1 MARLFY
7 TFVYFFFWPISQ
19 VWAVQMRP
27 STDIE
32 RSGSEPGIATRFGE
46 MIVWILENTL
56 NILTFIVIV
65 WLMIKIIRLTY
76 ELIMAGQLIC
86 MRVTLPR
93 ADSKLD
99 KERETKKDFK
109 EKVGIMSI
117 FYKSV
122 HNLTQSSAFATIMN
136 FIFRHAKISLELMYH
151 DGMVHFYAVGYR
163 EHMSLVVQQ
172 ITSNYPDAEVK
183 IIPRDKF
190 PEIKPLGFTLQA
202 ASVGKVNDDVF
213 PIKTYKYFEDDPLSS
228 FTNNF
233 WSLKKTDVASVQFVM
248 KPLGHSWNRKAKK
261 AAGLV
266 AKWEY
271 KKGIKASLPVQIF
284 KWIVAPISWLL
295 YRFIRNEQDPTG
307 SNAPWAA
314 SGDSYKIFNQAETE
328 AHKMVGESAGQPG
341 FQTSIRILVSS
352 DTSESA
358 RNALQN
364 LVAASSIFTDE
375 YNNQLDNPQLLEDT
389 MRFIFTPLRYFA
401 YRFRLLGIFQAIS
414 KFSCD
419 ELSTL
424 FHFPDINYNKS
435 PVIAWL
441 EYKMLAPP
449 PNLRFPNEPLI
460 MKDYKRDKEGH
471 IYTTDGSL
479 LQIDKNKNLL
489 RNADKDLLLLDGTI
503 VTVAKE
509 GENIGR
515 PLDEGKTPVQIDE
528 HRKLQWFPLYK
539 DGVLMGWN
547 EYRNNRT
554 PIYFSKKDRGRHH
567 YIIGKSG
574 WGKSVF
580 IGYLA
585 RQDLWNG
592 EGLGVIDPHG
602 DLIEDIVAFTPKER
616 AKDMII
622 FDPAD
627 HDRPMWLNML
637 DLIATDPALKS
648 IEKDRAALDAT
659 SIFIKM
665 YGDEIFGPRIQ
676 HYFRNGCLTLMDDD
690 EEGGTLIDV
699 PRLFVDEAFMKYKTS
714 KIKNVM
720 VKAFWDHEY
729 AQTGDR
735 EKQEMIPFFSAKF
748 GPFITNTTMRNIIG
762 QTKSAFNIREVMD
775 SQKALMV
782 NLSKGKIGDL
792 NAQLLGLIMVSKIN
806 MAAMSRADMPE
817 DQRKDFYLYVDEFQ
831 NFATD
836 TFGEIL
842 SEARKY
848 RLALIMAHQFIAQ
861 IGGSGDKHGKWGG
874 KPSIKDAVFGNAGT
888 IMSFKVGAEDA
899 EYLEKEY
906 APALSQQDII
916 GIANFTTYCKLNI
929 DNATTRPFDLKTIW
943 DNTYKNAEVSKIIK
957 EYSRKMYGR
966 KKEYVDMEIEARMGI
981 VREEESNSQW
991 ITNNDQWTWE
1001 NIKVTNW

>member
-1 MARLFY
+1 MQRYLYIFI
-7 TFVYFFFWPISQ
+7 VYFLSF
-19 VWAVQMRP
+19 VEYAGAVNRYV
-27 STDIE
+27 
-32 RSGSEPGIATRFGE
+32 ATKEEKGVQSSKIGDF
-46 MIVWILENTL
+46 VVTILENTINL
-56 NILTFIVIV
+56 LLFIVVAWIMLKV
-65 WLMIKIIRLTY
+65 IRLGY
-76 ELIMAGQLIC
+76 EVLMSGRLVC
-86 MRVTLPR
+86 MKVTLPR

-122 HNLTQSSAFATIMN
+122 HNLTQASALDTVMN
-136 FIFRHAKISLELMYH
+136 FFFRHAKISLELMYH
-151 DGMVHFYAVGYR
+151 DGMVHFYAIGYQ

-183 IIPRDKF
+183 LIERDKF

-233 WSLKKTDVASVQFVM
+233 GSLKKTDVASVQMVM
-248 KPLGHSWNRKAKK
+248 KPLGHSWNRKAKR

-266 AKWEY
+266 AKGEY
-271 KKGIKASLPVQIF
+271 KKGMKSSFIVQFLKGLI
-284 KWIVAPISWLL
+284 APINWLA
-295 YRFIRNEQDPTG
+295 YRFVKNEQSPG
-307 SNAPWAA
+307 SNAPGAT

-341 FQTSIRILVSS
+341 FAASIRILVAS

-389 MRFIFTPLRYFA
+389 FRFLFTPLRYFA
-401 YRFRLLGIFQAIS
+401 YRFRLLGILQTVS

-419 ELSTL
+419 ELSTIY
-424 FHFPDINYNKS
+424 HFPDINYNKS
-435 PVIAWL
+435 PVISWL
-441 EYKMLAPP
+441 EYKMLSPP
-449 PNLRFPNEPLI
+449 PNLRFPKEPLI
-460 MKDYKRDKEGH
+460 MKDYKRDAKGN
-471 IYTTDGSL
+471 IFTNDGSL
-479 LQIDKNKNLL
+479 LQVDKNKNLV
-489 RNADKDLLLLDGTI
+489 RTADKDLLLLDGT
-503 VTVAKE
+503 VVPVAKE
-509 GENIGR
+509 GESVGR
-515 PLDEGKTPVQIDE
+515 PIDEGKTPVQADL
-528 HRKLQWFPLYK
+528 HRTLQGFPLFK

-547 EYRNNRT
+547 EYRNHRT
-554 PIYFSKKDRGRHH
+554 PIYFAKKDRGRHH

-574 WGKSVF
+574 GGKSVF

-585 RQDLWNG
+585 RQDLWTG
-592 EGLGVIDPHG
+592 DGLCVIDPHG
-602 DLIEDIVAFTPKER
+602 DLVEDIVSFTPKER

-627 HDRPMWLNML
+627 YERPMGLNML
-637 DLIATDPALKS
+637 DIIATDPALRS

-676 HYFRNGCLTLMDDD
+676 HYFRNGCLTLMDDE

-699 PRLFVDEAFMKYKTS
+699 PRLFVDEGFMKYKTS

-762 QTKSAFNIREVMD
+762 QTKSAFNLRQVMD
-775 SQKALMV
+775 QQKVLMV
-782 NLSKGKIGDL
+782 NLSKGRIGDL

-806 MAAMSRADMPE
+806 MAAMSRADIPE

-861 IGGSGDKHGKWGG
+861 IGGSGAKKGD

-906 APALSQQDII
+906 APMLSQQDII

-981 VREEESNSQW
+981 VREEESQSTPTPSADPTLGNPNQG
-991 ITNNDQWTWE
+991 NP
-1001 NIKVTNW
+1001 